1 MATINDY
8 FIQAQLSQA
17 AYAEGFI
24 QGMSGGGDVGAPS
37 NYAKLLI
44 AGGMSEVQAIA
55 FANQYTVVDQ
65 YTDPLSGFSGTLF
78 QDASGKKYLA
88 MRGTEN
94 PTKSTAGI
102 VDWAENIA
110 NIGSDGIAIDQGI
123 AMYNWHQ
130 RLITPIG
137 STATQYIY
145 HKETT
150 NLLGQIDQPAWL
162 ERTSVVVTNTGAAAG
177 GGLVGASNVAAT
189 GHSLGGHLAMMMSRI
204 APGLVPSVITYNAP
218 GFDSIAG
225 VVDPLTSGGMILM
238 PLNSMSEAA

>member
-1 MATINDY
+1 MAGSND
-8 FIQAQLSQA
+8 
-17 AYAEGFI
+17 
-24 QGMSGGGDVGAPS
+24 
-37 NYAKLLI
+37 AKYTLALER
-44 AGGMSEVQAIA
+44 GGMSAEQAKA

-65 YTDPLSGFSGTLF
+65 FTDGGIFGSGFSGTLF

-88 MRGTEN
+88 IRGTEN

-123 AMYNWHQ
+123 AMYNWYQ

-150 NLLGQIDQPAWL
+150 NLLGQIDQPARL
-162 ERTSVVVTNTGAAAG
+162 ERTSVVVTTRGRLQA
-177 GGLVGASNVAAT
+177 
-189 GHSLGGHLAMMMSRI
+189 
-204 APGLVPSVITYNAP
+204 
-218 GFDSIAG
+218 
-225 VVDPLTSGGMILM
+225 
-238 PLNSMSEAA
+238 EAW